1 MLPLAYISANWEA
14 MKRFL
19 FGMLLLIPL
28 ISAAQAQTIY
38 RIGMPYI
45 DGTRHP
51 LPAMEALL
59 RQAYARAGAMVD
71 FQYLPMLR
79 DVSDAQRN
87 SIDASAGRTPIAV
100 RGMDTLILTE
110 TPLLKTSV
118 LAYSM
123 HPAPQIAA
131 WADLKGSR
139 IATLR
144 GDLTSRN
151 LLADQNI
158 TAAVVSTLNCGFEAL
173 RDERLDY
180 FVTHS
185 TFVILG
191 GISGSVENLHTSVP
205 LYEGHFHHA
214 LSRDHAELAGRVSRS
229 LRDMLEDGT
238 STRLLGKRS
247 FLLPDAPPRDAAP

>member
-1 MLPLAYISANWEA
+1 MLPTTGFSANREA
-14 MKRFL
+14 MKRVFL
-19 FGMLLLIPL
+19 GVFLLVFL

-79 DVSDAQRN
+79 EVSDAQRS

-100 RGMDTLILTE
+100 RGMDDLILTE

-123 HPAPQIAA
+123 QPVPDIAA
-131 WADLKGSR
+131 WVDLKDSR
-139 IATLR
+139 IAILR

-185 TFVILG
+185 TLVVLG
-191 GISGSVENLHTSVP
+191 GISESVEDLHASMP

-214 LSRDHAELAGRVSRS
+214 LSRDHAELAKRVSRS
-229 LRDMLEDGT
+229 LRGMLEDGT
-238 STRLLGKRS
+238 SARLLGKRS
-247 FLLPDAPPRDAAP
+247 RLLPDTPGRDAAP